1 MGKPTHARTTPYK
14 TPPPQTASGPGS
26 HRACHG
32 WPSMVGEYMW
42 KRRWSRTPPP
52 EAGTRVDANTT
63 GQHPSV
69 PLFARKGAY
78 PPGYRREPSTDGGS
92 LWPLGIHPSSP
103 LPVRRTLGRALT
115 LRGTAGSLSRAGLAW
130 ISGARFFFLL
140 PCQAGCLSV
149 TGGAVGSLRAWPPPR
164 ERGHVA
170 HRSRVADP
178 PRAAFTGLITLGAG
192 PPASRWGDRS
202 PGTSASPAP
211 LESVDRWPLASLDT

>member
-78 PPGYRREPSTDGGS
+78 PPGYRREPSSDG
-92 LWPLGIHPSSP
+92 
-103 LPVRRTLGRALT
+103 A
-115 LRGTAGSLSRAGLAW
+115 AW